1 MKIHIANNTCTLGTA
16 YVGSRKAMK
25 MLDPKEAEQLIL
37 NQMDH
42 NAARHQSP
50 RTIRHK
56 IAMRTGQHLMHDYIT
71 KTMHIHDDAGF
82 NKCDPTAKHIHHEPK
97 VPIGINEWWS
107 ADGHDKLNG
116 IGFPIWVIVDDTTG
130 RWLGIW
136 VMPSNRLGNIIVFLY
151 LEAMERVGGKYF
163 LQFFS
168 LNVVDILQGCLFKAQ
183 PTAVQ
188 RQHSCMVLR
197 KRYGE
202 FHHSSLTCYILM
214 FSPK

>member
-1 MKIHIANNTCTLGTA
+1 
-16 YVGSRKAMK
+16 MK

-37 NQMDH
+37 DQMDH
-42 NAARHQSP
+42 DAARHQGP

-56 IAMRTGQHLMHDYIT
+56 ITMRTGQHLMRDYIT
-71 KTMHIHDDAGF
+71 ETMHIHDDAGF
-82 NKCDPTAKHIHHEPK
+82 NKRDPTAKRIHREPK
-97 VPIGINEWWS
+97 VPIGINERWS

-116 IGFPIWVIVDDTTG
+116 IGFPIWAIVDDATG

-136 VMPSNRLGNIIVFLY
+136 VVPSNRLGNIIVFLY
-151 LEAMERVGGKYF
+151 LEAVETAGGKYF
-163 LQFFS
+163 PQFFS

-214 FSPK
+214 FSLK